1 MVNGV
6 HGEITPLVLKAAEL
20 DTKQEHVPAT
30 NLLHLE
36 EERHAP
42 DYHQNQENVTLKI
55 VQVRNPSF
63 SFDHFQNIYQ
73 YIMFNPQ

>member
-30 NLLHLE
+30 TLLHLE

-55 VQVRNPSF
+55 VQVRILSF
-63 SFDHFQNIYQ
+63 LFDYLQST
-73 YIMFNPQ
+73 